1 MVNMLY
7 WTTLLATEAA
17 EKGGGGLFDIDATM
31 PLMAVQFLVLV
42 VVLNAVF
49 YKPVGKAIDE
59 RNEYIR
65 VTQADAR
72 ERLEKAQALAK
83 QYEQELVDTRRQA
96 QAVIVEAQNQA
107 QQIASQQIAAAQQE
121 AQAQRE
127 QAQRELDQQKQEALQ
142 SLGQEVDSLS
152 RQILEKLLGGQ
163 LV

>member
-7 WTTLLATEAA
+7 WTTLLATEVA